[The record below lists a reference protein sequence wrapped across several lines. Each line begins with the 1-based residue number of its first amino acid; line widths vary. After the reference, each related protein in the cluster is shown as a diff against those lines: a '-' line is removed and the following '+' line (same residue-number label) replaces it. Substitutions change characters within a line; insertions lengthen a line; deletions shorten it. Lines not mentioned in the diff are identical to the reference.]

1 MISYLIDR
9 EIMLYLYNR
18 GTETLKTLIMLDV
31 TYVVI
36 AIMTVLVFVYL
47 ELKSQ

>member
-1 MISYLIDR
+1 M
-9 EIMLYLYNR
+9 
-18 GTETLKTLIMLDV
+18 TETLETLIMLDA

>member
-1 MISYLIDR
+1 
-9 EIMLYLYNR
+9 
-18 GTETLKTLIMLDV
+18 MLDA

>member
-1 MISYLIDR
+1 M
-9 EIMLYLYNR
+9 
-18 GTETLKTLIMLDV
+18 TETLKTLLMLDA
-31 TYVVI
+31 TYVAI

>member
-1 MISYLIDR
+1 MR
-9 EIMLYLYNR
+9 M
-18 GTETLKTLIMLDV
+18 TETFKTLIMLDA

>member
-1 MISYLIDR
+1 M
-9 EIMLYLYNR
+9 
-18 GTETLKTLIMLDV
+18 TETLKTLIMFDA

>member
-1 MISYLIDR
+1 MA
-9 EIMLYLYNR
+9 
-18 GTETLKTLIMLDV
+18 ETLKTLIMLDG

>member
-1 MISYLIDR
+1 MG
-9 EIMLYLYNR
+9 M
-18 GTETLKTLIMLDV
+18 TETLKTLIMLDA

>member
-1 MISYLIDR
+1 MA
-9 EIMLYLYNR
+9 
-18 GTETLKTLIMLDV
+18 ETLKTLIMLDA